1 MDAQSQGK
9 EFCELFKVPKVFHK
23 VNPPENIVI
32 QAATACHSQKQ
43 FES

>member
-23 VNPPENIVI
+23 VNP
-32 QAATACHSQKQ
+32 QRTL
-43 FES
+43 